1 MSLVLSVRPE
11 QMGSLGPMVFTAR
24 RGSAARVAAQAHK
37 VNRALLEALAPPD
50 LKESQVQQ
58 GSQESVERL
67 GQQALRVQ
75 QATLDLWDQWV
86 RLGLAAQ
93 MAWLDLWVRPALQVS
108 EAFKDQRDQQAR
120 VDRLVRRG
128 IPAPLARQ
136 GLRVL

>member
-1 MSLVLSVRPE
+1 MSPAQLAYPAPTVRPAHRANAVRAAA
-11 QMGSLGPMVFTAR
+11 SAR
-24 RGSAARVAAQAHK
+24 K
-37 VNRALLEALAPPD
+37 VNPAPPEALAPPD
-50 LKESQVQQ
+50 LKESRVQQ
-58 GSQESVERL
+58 DSQESVERL

-93 MAWLDLWVRPALQVS
+93 MAWLDLWVRPALQAS
-108 EAFKDQRDQQAR
+108 EVFREQRDRQAR

-128 IPAPLARQ
+128 IPAPVARQ

>member
-1 MSLVLSVRPE
+1 M
-11 QMGSLGPMVFTAR
+11 
-24 RGSAARVAAQAHK
+24 
-37 VNRALLEALAPPD
+37 
-50 LKESQVQQ
+50 QQ
-58 GSQESVERL
+58 ESQESVERL
-67 GQQALRVQ
+67 GQQALKVQ

-93 MAWLDLWVRPALQVS
+93 MAWLDLWVRPALQAS
-108 EAFKDQRDQQAR
+108 EAFRDQRDRQAR

>member
-1 MSLVLSVRPE
+1 MERP
-11 QMGSLGPMVFTAR
+11 AR
-24 RGSAARVAAQAHK
+24 RASAARAATPVRW
-37 VNRALLEALAPPD
+37 VNLARPGALVPPD
-50 LKESQVQQ
+50 RKESPVQQ
-58 GSQESVERL
+58 DSQESVERL
-67 GQQALRVQ
+67 GQQALKVQ

-93 MAWLDLWVRPALQVS
+93 MAWLDLWVRPALQAS
-108 EAFKDQRDQQAR
+108 EAFRDQRDRQAR